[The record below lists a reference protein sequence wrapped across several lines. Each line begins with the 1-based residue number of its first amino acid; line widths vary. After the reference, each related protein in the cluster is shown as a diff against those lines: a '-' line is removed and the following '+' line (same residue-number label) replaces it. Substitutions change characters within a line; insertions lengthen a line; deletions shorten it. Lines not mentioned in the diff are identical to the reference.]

1 VTRVAA
7 AVLAGALLL
16 AAALGGAG
24 PARAG
29 ASDVAGARSAVRAPV
44 KAAYFYD
51 YMPATHIDSLA
62 ARGFDRAIVHW
73 LADSLDAGGR
83 AQLVSLASRARAL
96 GVELVP
102 EWLLQ
107 SPAFVAARPPGRRYT
122 HGRGVVEPE
131 AACPLDSVY
140 WQRALFDRAGEFLD
154 AEPGIARLAVDLEIW
169 RGTLHHYRAG
179 PCRCASCVAAY
190 TAGAP
195 RLAARD
201 PARLTGLMA
210 WEEGRLERM
219 LRPSLS
225 ALAERHPG
233 VALEVL
239 DLDLDS
245 FVHRALGRA
254 LAATGVPTTDYSE
267 CSYSDGAAPLV
278 AARARLDALGLL
290 DAPLV
295 GGLWLKRFTPSRLPK
310 AAREI
315 RAASDGW
322 FVFTTYSLWLDPGR
336 LSGPYTLPASQERYW
351 RALEEANR

>member
-1 VTRVAA
+1 VF
-7 AVLAGALLL
+7 L
-16 AAALGGAG
+16 AAALAGAADSGGA
-24 PARAG
+24 R
-29 ASDVAGARSAVRAPV
+29 VPV
-44 KAAYFYD
+44 KAAYVYE
-51 YMPATHIDSLA
+51 YMPATHVDSLA

-73 LADSLDAGGR
+73 LADSLDTGGR
-83 AQLVSLASRARAL
+83 ARLAALAARGHAL
-96 GVELVP
+96 GVDLVP

-140 WQRALFDRAGEFLD
+140 WKRALFDRAGEFLD
-154 AEPGIARLAVDLEIW
+154 AEPGITRLAVDLEIW

-179 PCRCASCVAAY
+179 PCRCASCVGAY

-195 RLAARD
+195 RLAGRD
-201 PARLTGLMA
+201 PARLTGLLA

-219 LRPSLS
+219 LRPL
-225 ALAERHPG
+225 LAGFAARHPG

-245 FVHRALGRA
+245 FVHRALARA
-254 LAATGVPTTDYSE
+254 LAATGVPTTDYTE
-267 CSYSDGAAPLV
+267 CSYSEGAAPLA
-278 AARARLDALGLL
+278 AARARLDALGLR
-290 DAPLV
+290 DAPIV
-295 GGLWLKRFTPSRLPK
+295 GGLWLKRFTPSKLPK

-322 FVFTTYSLWLDPGR
+322 FVFTTYSLWLDPAR

-351 RALEEANR
+351 HALEEANR